1 MLVPIEIVGKLYD
14 SKNIGIKINVTESK
28 RKDFSAV
35 GQHNDNPMILRVD
48 SDGGIYIKV
57 NLEELE
63 AFFMLIEFMNKST
76 QLDRLYQV
84 LQFPSTLFSL
94 N

>member
-1 MLVPIEIVGKLYD
+1 MPVPKKL
-14 SKNIGIKINVTESK
+14 SKNCIIQKKHRYKNK
-28 RKDFSAV
+28 RNREQEKRFSAV
-35 GQHNDNPMILRVD
+35 GQHNDNPMILGVD

-63 AFFMLIEFMNKST
+63 AFFTLIDFMNQST
-76 QLDRLYQV
+76 QSDRLYQV

>member
-1 MLVPIEIVGKLYD
+1 
-14 SKNIGIKINVTESK
+14 
-28 RKDFSAV
+28 
-35 GQHNDNPMILRVD
+35 MILRVD

-76 QLDRLYQV
+76 QSDRLSQV
-84 LQFPSTLFSL
+84 LQFSSTLFSL